1 MMNGKFFSIRSFLLR
16 VYASTLGLMLIACT
30 SFVPVN
36 QPSGSLMNFNIPNTE
51 FKSLG
56 IGEGRGCES
65 AVFGFFTLTNEFAY
79 QFAVD
84 VAVKSKGGDILIQTS
99 TDASYF
105 VIPPFYHKRCV
116 VVKGVVL
123 KISERMKEVSA
134 VHVPANESEPVAL
147 PVTKK
152 ESKIKYFDI
161 AKKGGKAKALGKTVV
176 KTHFRIDRYAQF
188 PSELKNLQVGSNE
201 LAVVRPQDSKAD
213 VLMYV
218 RSQHLSAFET
228 QLGQSKVIQYKYLT
242 DFNDDGRYIP
252 VIDFVGFDDE
262 AN

>member
-1 MMNGKFFSIRSFLLR
+1 MDNRSICVRPSWLRFCALVLVLLL
-16 VYASTLGLMLIACT
+16 AACT

-123 KISERMKEVSA
+123 KISERMKDVSA
-134 VHVPANESEPVAL
+134 VHVQDNEAQPVAA
-147 PVTKK
+147 PVAKNGN
-152 ESKIKYFDI
+152 KIRYFDI

-176 KTHFRIDRYAQF
+176 KTQFRIDRYAQF
-188 PSELKNLQVGSNE
+188 PSELKNLQVDSNE

-218 RSQHLSAFET
+218 RSQHLGAFET